1 MDNSSDDS
9 ESGNSAATDAAAA
22 GDDALTDDS
31 GKSSEDLMAH
41 IKDRLRAIAEGDRTA
56 YAETIEASGRHVT
69 QQELDDIDSRG
80 GPPLFAAM
88 RQHDLLLGDVAPD
101 STLGQRAE
109 QWQKDLRDAANGDRA
124 AFIRASQAN
133 GVEPS
138 EEDLA
143 GFDLRGGPPLFAA
156 MRQHDLLL
164 GDVAPDSTLGQRW
177 EQWQKDLV
185 AMDEGDRAAFIRAS
199 QANGVEPS
207 AEDLAGFDLRG
218 GPPVLEAARRQQ
230 LWGKF
235 DPGSKLGQRLGR
247 AMEDMTKA
255 RQGDV
260 EAARRL
266 EVQTGH
272 PAGTFAGADGS
283 GGGQDPGEA
292 DHGGFDWLQPAPGGG
307 TGSGP
312 TVGTVP
318 QPENSGGTKLGDVH
332 DSGVGPG
339 SDPDEWNAY
348 PSNAGSNLSPAPLV
362 RAGDAPA
369 KPAEAEANTTKGES
383 PRSDSSSGS
392 ADGWGTT
399 IETGGSS
406 ETYHSEW
413 RSDNTERREY
423 ADGSVEYR
431 DSEGNVIYERTPKD
445 GTPSADGSEASTD
458 SDTNTNEG
466 TTDDDDA
473 DADEDSEDEEDAD
486 AGDEDAT
493 AAARVAAADGDSL
506 PDRVGIGMLQ
516 DTRSGSAWVDPLTD
530 YGPGGAPQHGVGDGA
545 DIRLPSRD
553 PIALYGDG
561 DARPGATGEAASGFV
576 DPLTDYGPGGAPRHE
591 YEPGDVKLPSHEDDP
606 DPRGAGDGVGSMAR
620 GDGSALTQASLETPG
635 HGSLAGLA
643 GSNDSL
649 GFESSTL
656 FDLSLET
663 AGLEVHHDS
672 FATVGDMARDLDGP
686 PEANGAGGLDWLDD
700 D

>member
-56 YAETIEASGRHVT
+56 CAEAIEASGRHVT
-69 QQELDDIDSRG
+69 QQELDDFDSRG
-80 GPPLFAAM
+80 GAPLVAAM
-88 RQHDLLLGDVAPD
+88 RQHEFLLGDVAPE
-101 STLGQRAE
+101 STLGQRWE
-109 QWQKDLRDAANGDRA
+109 QWQKDLRDAANSDRA
-124 AFIRASQAN
+124 AFIRVHQAN

-138 EEDLA
+138 AEDLA
-143 GFDLRGGPPLFAA
+143 GFDLRGGPPLIAT
-156 MRQHDLLL
+156 MRQHQLLV
-164 GDVAPDSTLGQRW
+164 GDVAPESTLGQRW
-177 EQWQKDLV
+177 EQWQKDLR
-185 AMDEGDRAAFIRAS
+185 AMDDGDRDAFIRAS
-199 QANGVEPS
+199 QANGVAPS

-230 LWGKF
+230 LWGHF
-235 DPGSKLGQRLGR
+235 DPGSKLGQRLDR

-272 PAGTFAGADGS
+272 PGGTFAGADGS
-283 GGGQDPGEA
+283 GGGQDPAEA
-292 DHGGFDWLQPAPGGG
+292 DRGGFDWLQPAPGGG
-307 TGSGP
+307 TGLGP
-312 TVGTVP
+312 DVGTG
-318 QPENSGGTKLGDVH
+318 PEPEASGGTKLGDVH
-332 DSGVGPG
+332 DSDVGPG
-339 SDPDEWNAY
+339 SDPGEWNPY
-348 PSNAGSNLSPAPLV
+348 PSNAGDALTPPPHVPA
-362 RAGDAPA
+362 GNAPA
-369 KPAEAEANTTKGES
+369 KPANAQRNTTTGES
-383 PRSDSSSGS
+383 SSSES
-392 ADGWGTT
+392 SPDGWGTT
-399 IETGGSS
+399 IEAGGSS

-413 RSDNTERREY
+413 RSDGTERREY

-445 GTPSADGSEASTD
+445 GTPSPDGSEASTD

-473 DADEDSEDEEDAD
+473 EADEDPEEEDDAD
-486 AGDEDAT
+486 TESGEGS
-493 AAARVAAADGDSL
+493 AAARTGAAEESDSL
-506 PDRVGIGMLQ
+506 PDRVGIGALQ
-516 DTRSGSAWVDPLTD
+516 DSPSGYVDRLTD
-530 YGPGGAPQHGVGDGA
+530 YGPDGAPRHGAGDGA
-545 DIRLPSRD
+545 DVRLPSRD

-591 YEPGDVKLPSHEDDP
+591 YGPGDVKLPSHEEDP
-606 DPRGAGDGVGSMAR
+606 DPRAAGDGVGSMAR
-620 GDGSALTQASLETPG
+620 GDSSALTQASLETPG
-635 HGSLAGLA
+635 HGSLVGLA

-656 FDLSLET
+656 FDLSHET

-672 FATVGDMARDLDGP
+672 FATVADMALDLDGP